1 MKVTNR
7 LWVILTGGRKLSN
20 MGTKKKEEEL
30 LNVIQS
36 LSKACDDMDIISD
49 GLTSEL
55 KARLNAVYNTVLDAR
70 VAVSDVLIQ
79 DKEDGLVLK
88 ELKNTYS
95 MALDFLAEN
104 GLVTKFIKHMN
115 KYDD

>member
-1 MKVTNR
+1 MD
-7 LWVILTGGRKLSN
+7 
-20 MGTKKKEEEL
+20 TKKKEEEL

-36 LSKACDDMDIISD
+36 LSKACDDMDVICT
-49 GLTSEL
+49 GLTSEQ
-55 KARLNAVYNTVLDAR
+55 KNKLNDVNNTVLDAR

-79 DKEDGLVLK
+79 VKEDGLMLK
-88 ELKNTYS
+88 ELKNVYS

-104 GLVTKFIKHMN
+104 GLITKFIKYIN

>member
-1 MKVTNR
+1 MD
-7 LWVILTGGRKLSN
+7 
-20 MGTKKKEEEL
+20 TKKKEEEL

-36 LSKACDDMDIISD
+36 LSKACDDMDNIS
-49 GLTSEL
+49 GKLTFEL
-55 KARLNAVYNTVLDAR
+55 NNKLNLNDVNNTVLDAR

-79 DKEDGLVLK
+79 DKEDGLMLK
-88 ELKNTYS
+88 ELKNVYS

-104 GLVTKFIKHMN
+104 GLITKFIKHIN

>member
-1 MKVTNR
+1 MD
-7 LWVILTGGRKLSN
+7 
-20 MGTKKKEEEL
+20 TKKKEEEL

-49 GLTSEL
+49 GLTTEQ
-55 KARLNAVYNTVLDAR
+55 KNMLNAVNNTVLDAR
-70 VAVSDVLIQ
+70 VSVSDVLIQ
-79 DKEDGLVLK
+79 DKEDGLMLK

-95 MALDFLAEN
+95 MTLDFLVEN
-104 GLVTKFIKHMN
+104 GLITQFIKHIN

>member
-1 MKVTNR
+1 MNA
-7 LWVILTGGRKLSN
+7 
-20 MGTKKKEEEL
+20 KKKEEEL

-36 LSKACDDMDIISD
+36 LSKACDDMDNISS
-49 GLTSEL
+49 GLTFEL
-55 KARLNAVYNTVLDAR
+55 NNKLNLNDINNTVLDAR

-79 DKEDGLVLK
+79 VKEDDLMLK
-88 ELKNTYS
+88 ELKNVYS

-104 GLVTKFIKHMN
+104 GLITKFIKHIN